1 MKIYITKEG
10 LEYARQTLPPT
21 SEWYKVIHNDDNFC
35 ILDSGVFIIP
45 EHYSHVKEQKP
56 RNWVRVRTTIE
67 TTNNGQ
73 WVFTKFLDEEE
84 LIKYVETVSKL
95 GSVEEL

>member
-35 ILDSGVFIIP
+35 ILDSGAFIIP
-45 EHYSHVKEQKP
+45 EHYSHVKEQKS
-56 RNWVRVRTTIE
+56 RNWLKVKTTID
-67 TTNNGQ
+67 TSKGQ
-73 WVFTKFLDEEE
+73 WICTKFLDEEE

-95 GSVEEL
+95 GSVEDL